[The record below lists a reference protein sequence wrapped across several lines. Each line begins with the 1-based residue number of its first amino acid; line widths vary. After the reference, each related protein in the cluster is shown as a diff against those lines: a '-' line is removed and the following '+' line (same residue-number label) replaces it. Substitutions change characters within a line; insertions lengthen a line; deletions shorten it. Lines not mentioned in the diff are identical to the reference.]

1 MAERNGN
8 RQSVR
13 ERIDEAAKAAAA
25 RLGDVADDDVSLG
38 AFVTELGGTREAL
51 TILAS
56 LPGMEGC
63 RTCGHRS
70 LVHVFEYAGPEPN
83 TAPCD
88 ADRCACNDYVEP
100 VYVSPTDHKTSDVV
114 GVPGFEPGTPCPP
127 GRCAT
132 GLRHTP
138 TRTTSPS
145 RSPT

>member
-70 LVHVFEYAGPEPN
+70 LVHVFEYA
-83 TAPCD
+83 
-88 ADRCACNDYVEP
+88 EP

-138 TRTTSPS
+138 TR
-145 RSPT
+145 PTDGSHERTLRMIQPITCVSDNFIPGM